1 MTVVAKPLV
10 QTKYAEN
17 TAAIQYTVSGGR
29 VSIDRFAATNNSG
42 ITAEISIWIVPN
54 GQTASGSSRVL
65 FARPLLSR
73 ESYSCPEACGQW
85 LENGDSI
92 VTQASAAGAIT
103 IRVSGREV
111 TG

>member
-10 QTKYAEN
+10 QTRYAEN
-17 TAAIQYTVSGGR
+17 TPTMQYL
-29 VSIDRFAATNNSG
+29 VSIDRFVATNNSA
-42 ITAEISIWIVPN
+42 ITANISIWLVPN
-54 GQTASGSSRVL
+54 GQVVGGNNRVL
-65 FARPLLSR
+65 FARELLSG

-85 LENGDSI
+85 LENGDRI
-92 VTQASAAGAIT
+92 VTQASAAAAIT